1 MTKFL
6 NKFYDVID
14 KIGKPNFILIVF
26 ILIVIVITGLYATF
40 SLFTTSEGLT
50 LVDGINTY
58 KFILNASNQENSV
71 TISANS
77 SKNFTITLSNT
88 DAISLLYGIYYSSS
102 DNLDNVSIGY
112 TGASEH
118 QGSGL
123 IAAKT
128 DYVVDC
134 KIYNNSN
141 NDVTI
146 HLGVKYG
153 FENGGEL
160 TLETGKNWLVKGAV
174 ALSVTDGVSTYYN
187 SLNDAVAAAST
198 TATTTITL
206 LEDIK
211 EDVINEDVALYDTV
225 IDLNNQT
232 IDGFIHNLDTDATMT
247 LKNGTVENNTAAK
260 TTVNN
265 YGTMTI
271 ENGTYLNNATSGH
284 CIWNHGTMT
293 IEDGVFTLTYVGTGS
308 TTIYSDTSSTLTI
321 NGGTVDTNSW
331 GVVNNGAT
339 VKINAM
345 TIKVN
350 VTGRNALLNREG
362 GTTTL
367 KDSILESGDSVVL
380 WNADGTVVIYYVSGI
395 HGKISGVVYGFGW
408 NSDGSAEWQVYG
420 KSDGACATWTD
431 NNGQDDLKWV
441 TMNSYTG
448 PYNTYLYCRVYK
460 SDHNNESGTYITHIY
475 NSAKTT
481 FYYGSGW
488 TMP

>member
-1 MTKFL
+1 MRSIL
-6 NKFYDVID
+6 Q
-14 KIGKPNFILIVF
+14 KIKNWVDQIGTPNAILILF
-26 ILIVIVITGLYATF
+26 IFISICITALYQTF
-40 SLFTTSEGLT
+40 SLYTTS
-50 LVDGINTY
+50 DGVSVIDNIKTY
-58 KFILNASNQENSV
+58 QFILSASNQENSV
-71 TISANS
+71 TIAANS
-77 SKNFTITLSNT
+77 SKNFAITVSNS
-88 DAISLLYGIYYSSS
+88 DDIQLFYGIYYSSS
-102 DNLDNVSIGY
+102 DNLDDVSIGY

-134 KIYNNSN
+134 KVYNNSN

-211 EDVINEDVALYDTV
+211 EDVTNEDVALYDTV

-232 IDGFIHNLDTDATMT
+232 IDGFIHNLNTDATMT
-247 LKNGTVENNTAAK
+247 LKNGTVENNTTAK
-260 TTVNN
+260 NTVRNS
-265 YGTMTI
+265 GTMMI
-271 ENGTYLNNATSGH
+271 LNGTYVNNASAGSASGH
-284 CIWNHGTMT
+284 CVNNLGTMT
-293 IEDGVFTLTYVGTGS
+293 IEDGLFSLTYVGTGS

-321 NGGTVDTNSW
+321 NGGTVETTGY

-339 VKINAM
+339 VTINSM
-345 TIKVN
+345 TIN
-350 VTGRNALLNREG
+350 TTSQIDLLNRESG
-362 GTTTL
+362 NTTVKNSTFT
-367 KDSILESGDSVVL
+367 G
-380 WNADGTVVIYYVSGI
+380 NSGI
-395 HGKISGVVYGFGW
+395 LNSAGKVVVWTSKVNASISGVVYRFGW

-420 KSDGACATWTD
+420 KSDGKCATWTS
-431 NNGQDDLKWV
+431 NNDQDDLKWE
-441 TMNSYTG
+441 TMGSYTDT
-448 PYNTYLYCRVYK
+448 YNTYLYCRIYK
-460 SDHNNESGTYITHIY
+460 SDHNNESGTYNTHIY
-475 NSAKTT
+475 NAATT
-481 FYYGSGW
+481 TYYSGFTW